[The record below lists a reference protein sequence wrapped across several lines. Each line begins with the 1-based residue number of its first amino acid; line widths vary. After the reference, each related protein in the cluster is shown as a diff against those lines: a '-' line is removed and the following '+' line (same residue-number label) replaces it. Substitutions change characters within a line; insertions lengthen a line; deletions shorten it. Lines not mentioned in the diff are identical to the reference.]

1 MKKWLFAL
9 GAVALLAEPVSALPV
24 RVSHEEAVVGVQPI
38 QVGDPRRSRAPL
50 DPPRRAPPGAPLTSC
65 PDP

>member
-38 QVGDPRRSRAPL
+38 QVVTRAGVAHHSTRRVARPRV
-50 DPPRRAPPGAPLTSC
+50 RR
-65 PDP
+65 